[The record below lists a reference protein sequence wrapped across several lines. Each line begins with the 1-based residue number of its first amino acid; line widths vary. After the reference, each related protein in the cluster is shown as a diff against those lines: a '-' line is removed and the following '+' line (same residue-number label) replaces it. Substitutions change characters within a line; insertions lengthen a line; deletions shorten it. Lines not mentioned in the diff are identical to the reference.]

1 MKKELLEIISNMS
14 EEDIKEF
21 LIDWNENDLQFGSGI
36 KNKKYL
42 NAIKDLALDSYKKFD
57 SVEDM
62 FRDMGF
68 NV

>member
-62 FRDMGF
+62 FMDMGF